1 VNDNG
6 NSYSAGGDY
15 GGDYGGYDG
24 GGDGG
29 GGDGG
34 GLADILDVF
43 GDWNYFYA
51 FDHRLLNILTK
62 CPIYLKYF

>member
-43 GDWNYFYA
+43 GD
-51 FDHRLLNILTK
+51 
-62 CPIYLKYF
+62 